1 MPLES
6 IYSSKNK
13 HLCQACPG
21 VEVRTSEK
29 NSGKIFSFLC
39 VYFILL
45 GRHTNKQIAK
55 YIHICG
61 LDNIKRKG
69 ENFIYVLYSHIHP
82 SAFFILYL
90 FIYGCTGTLLL
101 PVDFI
106 ELWAI
111 QGLLASCSTQA
122 SHLWWLFLLQS
133 SDLVPDVHCLVVSQ
147 HVESSQIRDR
157 IPVPC
162 FGRWIL
168 NHWTTRKVLRNC
180 FLFVMEL
187 RVNFREGMI
196 SSRRPASQDDI

>member
-21 VEVRTSEK
+21 VDVRTSEK

-61 LDNIKRKG
+61 LDNIKRKR
-69 ENFIYVLYSHIHP
+69 ENFIYILYSHIHP

-111 QGLLASCSTQA
+111 QGLLTSCSTQA
-122 SHLWWLFLLQS
+122 SHCGGFSCCRAQTWYQM
-133 SDLVPDVHCLVVSQ
+133 C
-147 HVESSQIRDR
+147 
-157 IPVPC
+157 
-162 FGRWIL
+162 
-168 NHWTTRKVLRNC
+168 T
-180 FLFVMEL
+180 
-187 RVNFREGMI
+187 
-196 SSRRPASQDDI
+196 A

>member
-61 LDNIKRKG
+61 LDNIKRKR

-111 QGLLASCSTQA
+111 QGLLTSCSTQA
-122 SHLWWLFLLQS
+122 SQCGGFSCCRAQTWYQM
-133 SDLVPDVHCLVVSQ
+133 C
-147 HVESSQIRDR
+147 
-157 IPVPC
+157 
-162 FGRWIL
+162 
-168 NHWTTRKVLRNC
+168 T
-180 FLFVMEL
+180 
-187 RVNFREGMI
+187 
-196 SSRRPASQDDI
+196 A

>member
-61 LDNIKRKG
+61 LDNIKCNR
-69 ENFIYVLYSHIHP
+69 ENFIYILYSHIHP

-90 FIYGCTGTLLL
+90 FIYGCPGPSSKKLFSKETYLCRLILSGLGSDVILWGRPCTWYHTLSE
-101 PVDFI
+101 VN
-106 ELWAI
+106 
-111 QGLLASCSTQA
+111 
-122 SHLWWLFLLQS
+122 
-133 SDLVPDVHCLVVSQ
+133 SQ
-147 HVESSQIRDR
+147 FH
-157 IPVPC
+157 
-162 FGRWIL
+162 
-168 NHWTTRKVLRNC
+168 HK
-180 FLFVMEL
+180 
-187 RVNFREGMI
+187 
-196 SSRRPASQDDI
+196 